1 MGRKLWSGLRQVNR
15 NRHDPAPENRQWT
28 EFYPGKIIA
37 GDNPEEIAVTTI
49 PLPAA
54 LLMEGKRALVTG
66 AASGIGQATAL
77 VLAQLGAELVI
88 CDRAPMDATSDAIRA
103 SGGTCTVAQGDL
115 TGDAFIAALFAGGQV
130 HAVAHCA
137 AIIEGRMWT
146 EDPDWHQR
154 FHRVMDINV
163 RVPLQLAAAAIDHM
177 AERGGGHIV
186 LVGSVAGKTGGTS
199 LNTPPDY
206 SASKGAVHALVK
218 WLSRNA
224 VGRGVLVNAVA
235 PGPVETPMTRGFN
248 LGPTL
253 PMGRIGRP
261 EELAWPI
268 AFLCTSAA
276 SYLSGAILDV
286 NGGAFVG
293 P

>member
-1 MGRKLWSGLRQVNR
+1 MTS
-15 NRHDPAPENRQWT
+15 
-28 EFYPGKIIA
+28 IS
-37 GDNPEEIAVTTI
+37 
-49 PLPAA
+49 LPAA
-54 LLMEGKRALVTG
+54 MSLQGRRALITG
-66 AASGIGQATAL
+66 AASGIGKATAL
-77 VLAQLGAELVI
+77 VLAQLGAELLLA
-88 CDRAPMDATSDAIRA
+88 DRAPLDAIRDEVQA
-103 SGGTCTVAQGDL
+103 GGGTCTAAQGDL
-115 TGDAFIAALFAGGQV
+115 TSDAFIAELFSGARL

-137 AIIEGRMWT
+137 AILEGRPWR
-146 EDPDWHQR
+146 EDHGWHDR
-154 FHRVMDINV
+154 FHRVMDVNV

-177 AERGGGHIV
+177 AEHGGGNIV
-186 LVGSVAGKTGGTS
+186 LVGSVAGRTGGTS
-199 LNTPPDY
+199 INTPPDY

-248 LGPTL
+248 LAPQL
-253 PMGRIGRP
+253 PMGRMGRP
-261 EELAWPI
+261 DELAWPI

-293 P
+293 

>member
-1 MGRKLWSGLRQVNR
+1 M
-15 NRHDPAPENRQWT
+15 P
-28 EFYPGKIIA
+28 
-37 GDNPEEIAVTTI
+37 TI
-49 PLPAA
+49 PLPAP
-54 LLMEGKRALVTG
+54 LSMQGKRTLVTG
-66 AASGIGQATAL
+66 AASGIGKATAL
-77 VLAQLGAELVI
+77 VLAQLGTDLVI
-88 CDRAPMDATSDAIRA
+88 SDRAPMDAARDEVQAA
-103 SGGTCTVAQGDL
+103 GGVCVVAQGDL
-115 TGDAFIAALFAGGQV
+115 TDDAFIASLFGGDRV

-137 AIIEGRMWT
+137 GILEGGPWH
-146 EDPDWHQR
+146 EDKAWHQR
-154 FHRVMDINV
+154 FQRVMDINV
-163 RVPLQLAAAAIDHM
+163 RVPLQLAATAIDHM
-177 AERGGGHIV
+177 AAGGGGRIA

-199 LNTPPDY
+199 PTTPPDY
-206 SASKGAVHALVK
+206 AASKGALHTLVK

-235 PGPVETPMTRGFN
+235 PGPVETPMTRGFA

>member
-1 MGRKLWSGLRQVNR
+1 MQ
-15 NRHDPAPENRQWT
+15 
-28 EFYPGKIIA
+28 
-37 GDNPEEIAVTTI
+37 
-49 PLPAA
+49 
-54 LLMEGKRALVTG
+54 GKRVVVTG
-66 AASGIGQATAL
+66 AASGIGKATAL
-77 VLAQLGAELVI
+77 VLAQLGADLVLA
-88 CDRAPMDATSDAIRA
+88 DRAPMAATCDEIKA
-103 SGGTCTVAQGDL
+103 GGGVCTVAQGDL
-115 TGDAFIAALFAGGQV
+115 TDDTFIAAFFAAERI

-137 AIIEGRMWT
+137 GILEGRLWN
-146 EDPDWHQR
+146 EDTDWHAR
-154 FHRVMDINV
+154 FHRVMDVNV
-163 RVPLQLAAAAIDHM
+163 RVPLQLAAAATDHM
-177 AERGGGHIV
+177 AAHGGGNIV

-224 VGRGVLVNAVA
+224 VGRGVLINAVA
-235 PGPVETPMTRGFN
+235 PGPVETAMTRGFN

>member
-1 MGRKLWSGLRQVNR
+1 M
-15 NRHDPAPENRQWT
+15 
-28 EFYPGKIIA
+28 
-37 GDNPEEIAVTTI
+37 TTI

-54 LLMEGKRALVTG
+54 LSMQGKRALVTG
-66 AASGIGQATAL
+66 AASGIGKATAL
-77 VLAQLGAELVI
+77 VLAQFGAHLVI
-88 CDRAPMDATSDAIRA
+88 SDRAPLDDTRDEIVAG
-103 SGGTCTVAQGDL
+103 GGTCSVAQGDL
-115 TGDAFIAALFAGGQV
+115 TDDAFIASLFAGERV

-137 AIIEGRMWT
+137 GILEGRPWT
-146 EDPDWHQR
+146 EDPAWHER

-163 RVPLQLAAAAIDHM
+163 RVPLQLAAAATDHM
-177 AERGGGHIV
+177 AAHGGGNIA

-199 LNTPPDY
+199 LTTPPDY

-268 AFLCTSAA
+268 AFLCTPAA

>member
-1 MGRKLWSGLRQVNR
+1 MTAL
-15 NRHDPAPENRQWT
+15 
-28 EFYPGKIIA
+28 
-37 GDNPEEIAVTTI
+37 

-54 LLMEGKRALVTG
+54 LSLHNKHVLVTG
-66 AASGIGQATAL
+66 AASGIGRATAL
-77 VLAQLGAELVI
+77 ALVSLGAHVVI
-88 CDRAPMDATSDAIRA
+88 TDRAPLDETRA
-103 SGGTCTVAQGDL
+103 AVEGVGGSVTTLQGDL
-115 TGDAFIAALFAGGQV
+115 TDDAFIASFFAGLRM
-130 HAVAHCA
+130 HALAHCA
-137 AIIEGRMWT
+137 AILEGRPWT
-146 EDPDWHQR
+146 EDHSWHER
-154 FHRVMDINV
+154 FHKVMDINV
-163 RVPLQLAAAAIDHM
+163 RVPLQLTWAAIDHM
-177 AERGGGHIV
+177 AAHGGGHIA

-199 LNTPPDY
+199 ANTPPDY

-268 AFLCTSAA
+268 AFLCTAA
-276 SYLSGAILDV
+276 SSYLSGAIIDV

-293 P
+293 

>member
-1 MGRKLWSGLRQVNR
+1 M
-15 NRHDPAPENRQWT
+15 PT
-28 EFYPGKIIA
+28 IA
-37 GDNPEEIAVTTI
+37 
-49 PLPAA
+49 LPVA
-54 LLMEGKRALVTG
+54 LSMEDRRALVTG
-66 AASGIGQATAL
+66 AASGIGKATAL
-77 VLAQLGAELVI
+77 VLAQLGAEVVI
-88 CDRAPMDATSDAIRA
+88 IDRAPMNETKDEIQAA
-103 SGGTCTVAQGDL
+103 GGICTLMQGDL
-115 TGDAFIAALFAGGQV
+115 TDDAFIATFFAGARV

-137 AIIEGRMWT
+137 AILAGQPWT
-146 EDPDWHQR
+146 EDPGWHER

-163 RVPLQLAAAAIDHM
+163 RVPLQLTAAAIEHM
-177 AERGGGHIV
+177 AAHGGGNIA

-199 LNTPPDY
+199 LTTPPDY
-206 SASKGAVHALVK
+206 AASKGALHTLVK

-253 PMGRIGRP
+253 PMGRMGQP

-268 AFLCTSAA
+268 AFLCTPAA
-276 SYLSGAILDV
+276 SYMSGAILDV

>member
-1 MGRKLWSGLRQVNR
+1 M
-15 NRHDPAPENRQWT
+15 
-28 EFYPGKIIA
+28 
-37 GDNPEEIAVTTI
+37 TTI

-54 LLMEGKRALVTG
+54 LSMQGKRVVVTG
-66 AASGIGQATAL
+66 AASGIGKATAL

-88 CDRAPMDATSDAIRA
+88 SDRAPLDATRDEIQA
-103 SGGTCTVAQGDL
+103 GGGVCAEARGDL
-115 TGDAFIAALFAGGQV
+115 ADDGLIASFFAGERI

-137 AIIEGRMWT
+137 GIVEGRPWT
-146 EDPDWHQR
+146 EDTAFHER
-154 FHRVMDINV
+154 FHRIMDINV
-163 RVPLQLAAAAIDHM
+163 RVPLQLAAAASDHM
-177 AERGGGHIV
+177 AAHGGGNIV

-199 LNTPPDY
+199 INTPPDY
-206 SASKGAVHALVK
+206 AASKGAVHALVK
-218 WLSRNA
+218 WLSRHA
-224 VGRGVLVNAVA
+224 VGRGVLINAVA

-248 LGPTL
+248 MGPTL
-253 PMGRIGRP
+253 PMGRIGRA

-276 SYLSGAILDV
+276 SYLSGALVDV

>member
-1 MGRKLWSGLRQVNR
+1 MS
-15 NRHDPAPENRQWT
+15 P
-28 EFYPGKIIA
+28 
-37 GDNPEEIAVTTI
+37 I

-54 LLMEGKRALVTG
+54 LSMQGRRALVTG
-66 AASGIGQATAL
+66 AASGIGRATAA
-77 VLAQLGAELVI
+77 VLAQLGAELLLT
-88 CDRAPMDATSDAIRA
+88 DRSPLEAVRDDIQAA
-103 SGGTCTVAQGDL
+103 GGTCTIAQGDL
-115 TGDAFIAALFAGGQV
+115 TSDAFIAELLGGDRLHAL
-130 HAVAHCA
+130 AHCA
-137 AIIEGRMWT
+137 AILEGRNWR
-146 EDPDWHQR
+146 EDRAWHDR

-163 RVPLQLAAAAIDHM
+163 RVPLQLGWAAMEHM
-177 AERGGGHIV
+177 AEHGGGNIV
-186 LVGSVAGKTGGTS
+186 LTGSVAGKTGGTS
-199 LNTPPDY
+199 VNTPPDY
-206 SASKGAVHALVK
+206 AASKGAVHAMVK

-248 LGPTL
+248 LAPQL
-253 PMGRIGRP
+253 PMGRMGRA

-293 P
+293 

>member
-1 MGRKLWSGLRQVNR
+1 MAQ
-15 NRHDPAPENRQWT
+15 
-28 EFYPGKIIA
+28 
-37 GDNPEEIAVTTI
+37 I

-54 LLMEGKRALVTG
+54 LSMQGKRALVTG
-66 AASGIGQATAL
+66 AANGIGKATAL
-77 VLAQLGAELVI
+77 VLAQLGADLVI
-88 CDRAPMDATSDAIRA
+88 CDRAAMDETRDEILA
-103 SGGTCTVAQGDL
+103 GGAVCSEARGDL
-115 TGDAFIAALFAGGQV
+115 TDDAFIASLFAEERL

-137 AIIEGRMWT
+137 GILEGRPWR
-146 EDPDWHQR
+146 EDTAWHER
-154 FHRVMDINV
+154 FHRVMDVNV
-163 RVPLQLAAAAIDHM
+163 RVPLQLSAAAIDHM
-177 AERGGGHIV
+177 AAYGGGNIA

-199 LNTPPDY
+199 VSTPPDY

-235 PGPVETPMTRGFN
+235 PGPVETAMTRGFN
-248 LGPTL
+248 MGPTL